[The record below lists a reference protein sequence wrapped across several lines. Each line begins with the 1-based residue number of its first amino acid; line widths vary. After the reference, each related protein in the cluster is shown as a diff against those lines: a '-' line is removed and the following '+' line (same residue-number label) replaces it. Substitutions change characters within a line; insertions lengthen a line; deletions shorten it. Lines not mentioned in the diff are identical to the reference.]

1 MSNDGRS
8 TSRVAH
14 LWAIARVHAS
24 TAFIGGLVLVL
35 TGFTPEHWVA
45 YAFHA
50 FHLPEGL
57 FSRWPSSLDP
67 RLIVV
72 LLGIAIIVADVLWRR
87 HRTERAAAQ
96 GAPQLQSADSRRAA
110 EPRSGSPLALPDK
123 PSIAVLPFT
132 NLSGDSDQEYL
143 ADGIVDDVITA
154 LSQVSSLF
162 VVARNSSFKFKG
174 KNSDARE
181 VGQQLG
187 VRYLLEGSVRRSGD
201 RLRVSAQLI
210 DVADGSHVWAE
221 RFERRFQDIFDI
233 QDQLTKEIVTALR
246 IRLTDGEQ
254 ASLWLRST
262 NNVEAWGYATRGAD
276 HMGRGTAA
284 DNAEARALLER
295 AVACDPGYVKATA
308 LIALTHY
315 LDWVLN
321 YSSSQAESRQK
332 LAQFA
337 SRALELDPEEA
348 YALLVRGLSDYVEGR
363 FDAAIEGV
371 NRAVA
376 KSPNDALGWL
386 YLARVLVAEE
396 RSEEAEKAIRHAMRL
411 NPFYPVLYLGVL
423 GRALVHRGKAQEAL
437 AVFKEAVSR
446 QPNSVPAHLHLAG
459 LYSSL
464 GQMDAARAEVAE
476 VLRFDPKY
484 RLAAAG
490 SFYVS
495 SNEGRKRAFLEDL
508 RRAGLPE

>member
-1 MSNDGRS
+1 
-8 TSRVAH
+8 V
-14 LWAIARVHAS
+14 ARVHAS
-24 TAFIGGLVLVL
+24 AAFVSGLVLVL
-35 TGFTPEHWVA
+35 TGFTPEHWVT
-45 YAFHA
+45 YAFEA
-50 FHLPEGL
+50 FHLPVGL
-57 FSRWPSSLDP
+57 FSRWPSGLDP

-72 LLGIAIIVADVLWRR
+72 TLGIAIIVADVLWRR
-87 HRTERAAAQ
+87 HRTERAAAP
-96 GAPQLQSADSRRAA
+96 GAPRLGSASSRRAA

-181 VGQQLG
+181 VGRQLG

-210 DVADGSHVWAE
+210 DAADGSHVWAE
-221 RFERRFQDIFDI
+221 RFDRRFQEIFDI
-233 QDQLTKEIVTALR
+233 QDGLTKEIVTALR

-276 HMGRGTAA
+276 HIWRFIAA
-284 DNAEARALLER
+284 DNAEARALLEQ
-295 AVACDPGYVKATA
+295 AVACDPGYAKATA

-315 LDWVLN
+315 LDLRLN
-321 YSSSQAESRQK
+321 FTSSKAESRQK

-337 SRALELDPEEA
+337 SRALELDPEEP
-348 YALLVRGLSDYVEGR
+348 YALLVRGLSDSVEGR

-376 KSPNDALGWL
+376 KSPNDALIWL
-386 YLARVLVAEE
+386 YLARVLVNVERPEE
-396 RSEEAEKAIRHAMRL
+396 GEKAVRHAMRL
-411 NPFYPVLYLGVL
+411 NPFYPINHLSVL
-423 GRALVHRGKAQEAL
+423 GDALVHQGKSQEAL
-437 AVFKEAVSR
+437 AAFKEMVSR
-446 QPNSVPAHLHLAG
+446 QPNSVSAHLQLAR
-459 LYSSL
+459 LNSSL
-464 GQMDAARAEVAE
+464 GQMDAARAEVAD
-476 VLRFDPKY
+476 VLRLDPKY

-490 SFYVS
+490 SFYLS
-495 SNEGRKRAFLEDL
+495 SNEERRRAFLDDL

>member
-1 MSNDGRS
+1 VSDDSRS
-8 TSRVAH
+8 PSRAAH
-14 LWAIARVHAS
+14 LWETARVHAS
-24 TAFIGGLVLVL
+24 TAFVGGLVLVL

-45 YAFHA
+45 YVFHA
-50 FHLPEGL
+50 SYLPEGL
-57 FSRWPSSLDP
+57 FSRWPSGLDP
-67 RLIVV
+67 RLVV
-72 LLGIAIIVADVLWRR
+72 VALGIAIIVADVLWRR
-87 HRTERAAAQ
+87 HRTERSAAQ
-96 GAPQLQSADSRRAA
+96 DAPQQSADLRRAS
-110 EPRSGSPLALPDK
+110 EPRSSSSLALPDK

-143 ADGIVDDVITA
+143 ADGIVDDVITT

-201 RLRVSAQLI
+201 RLRVSAQLV
-210 DVADGSHVWAE
+210 DATDGSHVWAE
-221 RFERRFQDIFDI
+221 RFDRRFQDILDI
-233 QDQLTKEIVTALR
+233 QDELTKEIVTALR

-276 HMGRGTAA
+276 HIWRGTAA

-295 AVACDPGYVKATA
+295 AVECDPGYARATA

-315 LDWVLN
+315 FDFRFN
-321 YSSSQAESRQK
+321 YTSSKGESRQK
-332 LAQFA
+332 LAQVA
-337 SRALELDPEEA
+337 SRALELDPEGP
-348 YALLVRGLSDYVEGR
+348 YALLVRGLSDSVEGR

-386 YLARVLVAEE
+386 YLARVLVNEE
-396 RSEEAEKAIRHAMRL
+396 RPVEAEKAMRHAMRL
-411 NPFYPVLYLGVL
+411 NPFYPINYLAVL
-423 GRALVHRGKAQEAL
+423 GDALVHQGKAQEAL
-437 AVFKEAVSR
+437 AVFKETVSR
-446 QPNSVPAHLHLAG
+446 QPKNVSAHLHLAN
-459 LYSSL
+459 LYSSQ

-484 RLAAAG
+484 RLADAG
-490 SFYVS
+490 SFYIS
-495 SNEGRKRAFLEDL
+495 SNEERKREFIEDL